1 MSTDSKSLN
10 VDCDCESRTPIPI
23 SWTTKKFRFQLIS
36 FANLGNSSSK
46 SVMNFNKCLQAT
58 NIRSIQQ
65 RNRWN
70 WWIWVANLSW
80 TANLPATNIDD
91 WLTLDDIDDGL
102 VEEIWMIVEGW
113 RRNFEDERTVI
124 EFSIVTYLTLKVINI
139 FTSLSP
145 CLFMLRLNEWLR
157 MIPPFS
163 TFFIFSIEPTYIYL
177 KKHLPCF
184 VEF

>member
-1 MSTDSKSLN
+1 MLKTSSYQFQIIIYFRFRLQMRHLCLIDFSFWFWFPKIRLGTCEYRFWVLQCRPWLRVKNSDSNFMNNEEILIPTDF
-10 VDCDCESRTPIPI
+10 VCESG
-23 SWTTKKFRFQLIS
+23 KFQFQTL
-36 FANLGNSSSK
+36 
-46 SVMNFNKCLQAT
+46 T
-58 NIRSIQQ
+58 
-65 RNRWN
+65 NRWN

-80 TANLPATNIDD
+80 TMNLPATNIDD

-145 CLFMLRLNEWLR
+145 CLFML
-157 MIPPFS
+157 I
-163 TFFIFSIEPTYIYL
+163 
-177 KKHLPCF
+177 
-184 VEF
+184 